1 MAHDQKEN
9 LSKELDQ
16 VNRIQTGKQQWSFK

>member
-1 MAHDQKEN
+1 MLQ

-16 VNRIQTGKQQWSFK
+16 VVPVLMLITDTI